1 MRVLCGTDFS
11 DRAEEAATLGA
22 LFAQRS
28 AGGLTLVHVLD
39 TRSVLLG
46 PAPTLDAIEENA
58 RERLQASAERL
69 RTLGATVD
77 TELPA
82 GWPDEAIVAEA
93 KKRNADLL
101 VLPAVGRRG
110 GAGVRLGKTC
120 ERVLRTTVT
129 PMLVMRD
136 ASPLLAWLR
145 GERTLRVLLA
155 YDFTPQAD
163 AAVLFAE
170 RLCGLGPCRL
180 MAAYADDPRHE
191 ATRLGLLDD
200 PARAQEHLRDEIAQ
214 RLARALPSLPIEVA
228 VAPHEGDPAERLA
241 YLAERERADLLL
253 VGSQQRNAVERLF
266 AGSVALELLR
276 DSTTNVLVV
285 PGAAVAP
292 ISPLPPRIRRVVTA
306 TDLSP
311 IGNRAVA
318 HAIAVA
324 PEGAEVVVVH
334 VVSPNLMRNGRY
346 GRPSYPNFAAEHAGI
361 LAERRE
367 TLEALVAEARGT
379 NRNPVRIEL
388 IEHDRTDSA
397 LLEAIEREA
406 ADLVCV
412 GTIGRTGLGA
422 VVLGSTAQKL
432 LRGTRRPILLVQ
444 PLERR

>member
-22 LFAQRS
+22 LLAQRT

-46 PAPTLDAIEENA
+46 PAPALDAIEENA
-58 RERLQASAERL
+58 RERLQGSAARL
-69 RTLGATVD
+69 RALGATVD

-93 KKRNADLL
+93 RKRGADLL

-145 GERTLRVLLA
+145 GERTLRVLVA

-163 AAVLFAE
+163 AAVLFAG
-170 RLCGLGPCRL
+170 RLAELGSCQPI
-180 MAAYADDPRHE
+180 AAYVDDPRRE
-191 ATRLGLLDD
+191 AARLGLLDD
-200 PARAQEHLRDEIAQ
+200 PARAQDHLRDEIAR
-214 RLARALPSLPIEVA
+214 RLASVLPSLPVG
-228 VAPHEGDPAERLA
+228 VVVSPHEGDPAERLA
-241 YLAERERADLLL
+241 HLAERERADLLL

-266 AGSVALELLR
+266 TGSVALELLR
-276 DSTTNVLVV
+276 DSTANVLVV

-292 ISPLPPRIRRVVTA
+292 VSPLPPRIRRVVTA

-324 PEGAEVVVVH
+324 PEGAEVVLVH

-346 GRPSYPNFAAEHAGI
+346 GRPTYPNFVTEHAEI
-361 LAERRE
+361 LAERRKA
-367 TLEALVAEARGT
+367 LEALVAEARGA

-388 IEHDRTDSA
+388 IESDRTDGA

-422 VVLGSTAQKL
+422 VLLGSTAQTL

-444 PLERR
+444 PQDR